1 MRVLGTNGN
10 CDVSFPL
17 QIQQRNLTDNEDNI
31 QMEIDRMADLIHE
44 ELIAQEDNNQQ
55 SIEIDFN
62 SFVVSQEV
70 MSIFDIMF
78 WRGVANPQ
86 SGETADCNDQIY
98 DL

>member
-1 MRVLGTNGN
+1 VRVLGTNGN
-10 CDVSFPL
+10 YDVFFPL
-17 QIQQRNLTDNEDNI
+17 QIQQENLINNEDHI

-44 ELIAQEDNNQQ
+44 ELMAQEDNNQQ

-86 SGETADCNDQIY
+86 SGEVADCNDQIY